1 MFGLKERSFP
11 FQRLSYTKHRIE
23 ERERMR
29 VRESGVAEQWKPA
42 TQHVGGAAALTDV
55 LRRSLKA
62 AAHQSA
68 LFSEAANDPAAL
80 PPLTWLL

>member
-1 MFGLKERSFP
+1 MELPVPEAFLHK
-11 FQRLSYTKHRIE
+11 
-23 ERERMR
+23 
-29 VRESGVAEQWKPA
+29 
-42 TQHVGGAAALTDV
+42 TQDVGGAAALTDV

-68 LFSEAANDPAAL
+68 LFSEAANDQAAL